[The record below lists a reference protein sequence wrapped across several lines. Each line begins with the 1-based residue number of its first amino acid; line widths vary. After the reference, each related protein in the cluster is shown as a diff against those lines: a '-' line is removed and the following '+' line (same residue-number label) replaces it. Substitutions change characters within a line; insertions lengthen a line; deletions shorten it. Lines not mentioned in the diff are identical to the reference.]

1 MTSPRRSSRL
11 MVLALIGA
19 VTTTIGTAAM
29 SLALFTDTDNVGGNT
44 FSTGTIVLTTSP
56 TSALVTF
63 SGMFPNDSVGPN
75 ALTVSNTGSG
85 QLRYAMTSS
94 STDTDN
100 KHLATQLNVTVKT
113 EGTDCATFDGTTL
126 YTGALSTALFGNP
139 AAGDD
144 TDDRTLNSGSSEVL
158 CFKVDLPF
166 STGNAFQN
174 ATTTTTFTFASEQTA
189 SNP

>member
-1 MTSPRRSSRL
+1 
-11 MVLALIGA
+11 
-19 VTTTIGTAAM
+19 M
-29 SLALFTDTDNVGGNT
+29 SLALFTDSDSVGANT

-63 SGMFPNDSVGPN
+63 SNMFPNDSVGPN
-75 ALTVSNTGSG
+75 ELTVSNTGGG

-94 STDTDN
+94 STDVDN
-100 KHLATQLNVTVKT
+100 KHLATQLVVTVKT

-126 YTGALSTALFGNP
+126 YTGALSNAFFGDP
-139 AAGDD
+139 TAGDD

-166 STGNAFQN
+166 NTGNAFQN
-174 ATTTTTFTFASEQTA
+174 ASTTATFTFASEQTA